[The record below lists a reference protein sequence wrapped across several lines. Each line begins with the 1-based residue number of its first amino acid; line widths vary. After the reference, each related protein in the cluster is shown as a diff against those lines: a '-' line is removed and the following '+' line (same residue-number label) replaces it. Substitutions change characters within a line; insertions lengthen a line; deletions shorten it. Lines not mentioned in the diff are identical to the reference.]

1 MNSLYFFIL
10 FVTTMWGRHYFFF
23 LNREKSMH
31 ESSRRQQGH
40 VTACT
45 YYKHEGYIK
54 FLNPYNVFLAS
65 MGIWCGT
72 WLKDSTACIPMTHCM
87 LLMLLCMEATV
98 SGVGI
103 RNNTTYSNLY
113 FSFWYTFSVGHT
125 NHMFFLV
132 IHLSLLWNSQR
143 LVSRPGFG
151 NNATAEWG
159 GLHL

>member
-1 MNSLYFFIL
+1 
-10 FVTTMWGRHYFFF
+10 
-23 LNREKSMH
+23 MH

-87 LLMLLCMEATV
+87 LLMLLKGHGACNREDGFTENKYMRIL
-98 SGVGI
+98 SMYQ
-103 RNNTTYSNLY
+103 NT
-113 FSFWYTFSVGHT
+113 
-125 NHMFFLV
+125 
-132 IHLSLLWNSQR
+132 
-143 LVSRPGFG
+143 
-151 NNATAEWG
+151 
-159 GLHL
+159 